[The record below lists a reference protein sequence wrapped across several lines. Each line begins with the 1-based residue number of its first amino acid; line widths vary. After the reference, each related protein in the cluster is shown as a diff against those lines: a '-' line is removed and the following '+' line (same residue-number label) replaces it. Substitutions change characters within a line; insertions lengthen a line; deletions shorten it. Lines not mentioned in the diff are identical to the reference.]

1 MKSNLLKKHAK
12 SFYWASFFLSR
23 NTLNKCSSL
32 YNFCRTLDDIVDDD
46 DNLSTKKEIF
56 SKFKKDFENK
66 NLDNQIIKDMWSVI
80 DSENISKRIIMDLFD
95 GIESD
100 LEEKVVINSKK
111 DLFVYSYRVAGTV
124 GLMMSKILK
133 VKDKEALKGAI
144 DLGIAMQLT
153 NIARDVC
160 EDKARNRQYVNH
172 DFSSIQAIIN
182 DSQTFYEKSFKSIS
196 SIPVKSRFSVI
207 VARRV
212 YRKIGDYILKQK
224 NIDNYNKAGK
234 IYVPVFEKVIQTFL
248 SFSDFIKLLF
258 IKNLEYDNH
267 LNHNILEKEI
277 NLNERI

>member
-12 SFYWASFFLSR
+12 TFYWASFFLSR

-32 YNFCRTLDDIVDDD
+32 YNFCRTLDDIVDENS
-46 DNLSTKKEIF
+46 NLKIKREIF

-66 NLDNQIIKDMWSVI
+66 SLNNQIIKDMWSLI
-80 DSENISKRIIMDLFD
+80 DSENISKQVVMDLFD
-95 GIESD
+95 GVETD

-111 DLFVYSYRVAGTV
+111 DLLVYSYRVAGTV

-133 VKDKEALKGAI
+133 VQNKEALKGAI

-160 EDKARNRQYVNH
+160 EDKARNRQYVSH
-172 DFSSIQAIIN
+172 DFLAIREIIN
-182 DSQTFYEKSFKSIS
+182 ESQIFYENSFNSIGKIS
-196 SIPVKSRFSVI
+196 FRSRFSVI

-234 IYVPVFEKVIQTFL
+234 IYVPVFEKIIQTFL
-248 SFSDFIKLLF
+248 SVFDFVKLLF
-258 IKNLEYDNH
+258 IKNLNYDNQV
-267 LNHNILEKEI
+267 NHNILEQEI
-277 NLNERI
+277 NFNERI